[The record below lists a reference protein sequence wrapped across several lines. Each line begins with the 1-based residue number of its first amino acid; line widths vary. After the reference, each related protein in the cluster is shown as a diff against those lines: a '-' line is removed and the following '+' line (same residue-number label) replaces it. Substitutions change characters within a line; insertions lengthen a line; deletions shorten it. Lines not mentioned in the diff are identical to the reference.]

1 MWFPLVTFNNH
12 PGSTKSYTYT
22 RDHYHPASQTDFIP
36 PANEIRASYAEGES
50 IVVELHDGSKLLL
63 KKTDSGYDAT
73 NRSSVMRYLE
83 QQRARGE
90 VVTGLL
96 YINAELPEMHRIYRT
111 SDTPMKDLEYE
122 KLNPGN
128 EELAKLQ
135 ARMR

>member
-1 MWFPLVTFNNH
+1 M
-12 PGSTKSYTYT
+12 
-22 RDHYHPASQTDFIP
+22 
-36 PANEIRASYAEGES
+36 
-50 IVVELHDGSKLLL
+50 ELHDGSKLLL
-63 KKTDSGYDAT
+63 KKTDSGYYAT

-96 YINAELPEMHRIYRT
+96 YINAELPEMHGIYRT
-111 SDTPMKDLEYE
+111 SETPMKDLEYE
-122 KLNPGN
+122 KLNPGS

>member
-1 MWFPLVTFNNH
+1 MLF
-12 PGSTKSYTYT
+12 
-22 RDHYHPASQTDFIP
+22 
-36 PANEIRASYAEGES
+36 
-50 IVVELHDGSKLLL
+50 

-96 YINAELPEMHRIYRT
+96 YINAELPEMHDIYRT
-111 SDTPMKDLEYE
+111 SDTAMKDLEFE
-122 KLNPGN
+122 DLNPGS

-135 ARMR
+135 VRMR

>member
-1 MWFPLVTFNNH
+1 M
-12 PGSTKSYTYT
+12 
-22 RDHYHPASQTDFIP
+22 
-36 PANEIRASYAEGES
+36 
-50 IVVELHDGSKLLL
+50 VELHDGSKLLL

-73 NRSSVMRYLE
+73 NRSRVMRYLE

-111 SDTPMKDLEYE
+111 SEIPMKDLEFE
-122 KLNPGN
+122 KLVPGS
-128 EELAKLQ
+128 EALAKLQ